1 MRAVGKI
8 LWALAFSALICQ
20 PPFAGKRIALV
31 IGNSAYRN
39 VSRLANPVNDAA
51 VLADT
56 FRKANFD
63 VVDARNDLGISE
75 MRRVLRD
82 FGGKARDADIA
93 VIYYAGHGMEVNGMN
108 YLIPVDA

>member
-1 MRAVGKI
+1 MRAAGKS
-8 LWALAFSALICQ
+8 LWALAFSALIWQ
-20 PPFAGKRIALV
+20 PAFAGKRIALV

-63 VVDARNDLGISE
+63 VVDARNDLCINE
-75 MRRVLRD
+75 IRRVLRD

>member
-1 MRAVGKI
+1 M
-8 LWALAFSALICQ
+8 WALAFSALIWQ
-20 PPFAGKRIALV
+20 PAFAGKRIALV

-63 VVDARNDLGISE
+63 VVDARNDLCIMRFGACSAIS
-75 MRRVLRD
+75 
-82 FGGKARDADIA
+82 A
-93 VIYYAGHGMEVNGMN
+93 VKRAMPIS
-108 YLIPVDA
+108 P